1 MILSL
6 KNKYLRYLKN
16 NKIYNFIPIT
26 EEYFTNFLLF
36 LTISFSKNY

>member
-6 KNKYLRYLKN
+6 KNKYLKN
-16 NKIYNFIPIT
+16 NKIYNFI
-26 EEYFTNFLLF
+26 EEYFKNFLLF